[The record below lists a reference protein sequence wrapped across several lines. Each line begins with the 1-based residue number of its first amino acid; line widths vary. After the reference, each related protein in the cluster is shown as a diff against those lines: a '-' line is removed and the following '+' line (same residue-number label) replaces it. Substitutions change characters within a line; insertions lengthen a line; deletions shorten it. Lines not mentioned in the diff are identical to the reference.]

1 MGILAHLAGRVLK
14 TLFGAF
20 FAGLFFAALGAGA
33 VLAVAYAT
41 TQQWPPRTLAI
52 VAAVAFGA
60 LASYAAT
67 TTVLLRAIVGAGK
80 AVERDIVRAA
90 ERELSDVKK

>member
-1 MGILAHLAGRVLK
+1 MGILAHLAGRVLR

-33 VLAVAYAT
+33 ALAAAYT
-41 TQQWPPRTLAI
+41 TTHQWPPQTLAI
-52 VAAVAFGA
+52 IAAVAFGA
-60 LASYAAT
+60 LAGYAAT
-67 TTVLLRAIVGAGK
+67 TTTLLRAIVGAGK
-80 AVERDIVRAA
+80 AVERDIVTAA